1 MSAVRQSLWLA
12 DPEVRI
18 CVLQSLDERFDPHL
32 AQAEHLQTLFAAV
45 NDEVFANRESA
56 MRVVGRLCSVNPAC
70 VQPSLR
76 KCLLQLIREL
86 EHSGASRNKEH
97 AARLLTAMVAS
108 APKFIQAY
116 AEPLTR
122 TLLPKL
128 QSEPVSET
136 TSVLIAVTGCIGELA
151 QVAGPALKSHV
162 MALFPLLLNMMQDTS
177 NMKKREIAVS
187 TFGHLVSNTGFLT
200 EPYKSRPDLLNI
212 LLAMLRSEQG
222 RSIRREVIRLFGLLG
237 ALDPFK
243 YKIFTGEVDTVGDTG
258 MAISLYE
265 SREKKEGK
273 CRGREGGKE
282 V

>member
-1 MSAVRQSLWLA
+1 M
-12 DPEVRI
+12 
-18 CVLQSLDERFDPHL
+18 LQSLDERFDPHL

-97 AARLLTAMVAS
+97 AARLLTTMVAS

-128 QSEPVSET
+128 QSEPVAET

-151 QVAGPALKSHV
+151 QVAGPSLKPHV
-162 MALFPLLLNMMQDTS
+162 MSLFPLILNMMQDTS
-177 NMKKREIAVS
+177 NMKKREV
-187 TFGHLVSNTGFLT
+187 
-200 EPYKSRPDLLNI
+200 
-212 LLAMLRSEQG
+212 
-222 RSIRREVIRLFGLLG
+222 RR
-237 ALDPFK
+237 
-243 YKIFTGEVDTVGDTG
+243 GE
-258 MAISLYE
+258 
-265 SREKKEGK
+265 R
-273 CRGREGGKE
+273 
-282 V
+282 